1 MTPTSSRESSTV
13 RGADLKTAEGQ
24 YPAPQYLSPLWW
36 QSLAVI
42 RTILALAFLAV
53 GSASLRGLP
62 WPILVLASAFT
73 IYSLTALLW
82 RAVERN
88 WPPVLSLAIDV
99 VIFLIFARFSSEQTL
114 WFNSLFYVYLL
125 LEAAMLH
132 SWREV
137 FAVLVVCQGFFLLAK
152 PMQWDTLQPLVM
164 LTGIL
169 ASTLALEKRIL
180 ADRLD
185 ESVLEAQQLR
195 SEAEKLREAE
205 RQRVAD
211 DFHDGPLQS
220 FISFQMRLNVI
231 QQMLGRDAASGMK
244 ELVDLQTICR
254 AQVAELR
261 AFVRSMRPIEVEGES
276 LSTAIRRLVDNFKK
290 DAGITA
296 SYSSQ
301 EVTGEPESFL
311 EVLQI
316 VRESLNNVQK
326 HSKASRVAIS
336 LSKVGEML
344 HIEIED
350 DGTGFP
356 FSGTYDLEELETLRI
371 GPASIKRRVR
381 SLGGTLSVNS
391 RPGHGAVIKIRIP
404 L

>member
-1 MTPTSSRESSTV
+1 MTTR
-13 RGADLKTAEGQ
+13 
-24 YPAPQYLSPLWW
+24 APSEPKYLSPLWW

-53 GSASLRGLP
+53 GSAAVRTLP
-62 WPILVLASAFT
+62 VPIMLLASAFT
-73 IYSLTALLW
+73 IYSLLALLW
-82 RAVERN
+82 RDIEQH
-88 WPPVLSLAIDV
+88 WSPMLSMGIDV
-99 VIFLIFARFSSEQTL
+99 VVFLVFAHYSADQTL

-125 LEAAMLH
+125 LEAAILH

-137 FAVLVVCQGFFLLAK
+137 FAVLVLCQGFFLLLK
-152 PMQWDTLQPLVM
+152 PAQGETLQPLVM
-164 LTGIL
+164 LAGIL
-169 ASTLALEKRIL
+169 ACTLALEKR
-180 ADRLD
+180 
-185 ESVLEAQQLR
+185 VLSDHLNDAIFQIGLLR
-195 SEAEKLREAE
+195 GEAEKLRETE
-205 RQRVAD
+205 RQRIAD

-220 FISFQMRLNVI
+220 FISFQMRLSVV
-231 QQMLGRDAASGMK
+231 QQMLSRDLATGLR
-244 ELVDLQTICR
+244 ELQDLQSVCR
-254 AQVAELR
+254 SQVAELR
-261 AFVRSMRPIEVEGES
+261 AFVRGMRPLEVEGES

-290 DAGITA
+290 DTGISA

-336 LSKVGEML
+336 LTKQGEML
-344 HIEIED
+344 HIELED

-356 FSGTYDLEELETLRI
+356 FSGNYDLSELEALRI
-371 GPASIKRRVR
+371 GPGSIKRRVR
-381 SLGGTLSVNS
+381 SLGGEMVASS
-391 RPGHGAVIKIRIP
+391 RPGHGATLRIRIP

>member
-1 MTPTSSRESSTV
+1 MTNRV
-13 RGADLKTAEGQ
+13 TAE
-24 YPAPQYLSPLWW
+24 PKYLSPLWW

-53 GSASLRGLP
+53 GSAAVRILP
-62 WPILVLASAFT
+62 LPIMVLASAFT
-73 IYSLTALLW
+73 IYSLLALLW
-82 RAVERN
+82 RDVEQH
-88 WPPVLSLAIDV
+88 WPPMLSMGIDV
-99 VIFLIFARFSSEQTL
+99 VIFLVFAHYSADQTL

-125 LEAAMLH
+125 LEAAILH

-137 FAVLVVCQGFFLLAK
+137 FAVLVLCQGFFLLLK
-152 PMQWDTLQPLVM
+152 PAQGDILQPLVM
-164 LTGIL
+164 LAGIL
-169 ASTLALEKRIL
+169 ACTLALEKR
-180 ADRLD
+180 
-185 ESVLEAQQLR
+185 VLGDHLNDAVFQIGLLR
-195 SEAEKLREAE
+195 GEAEKLRETE
-205 RQRVAD
+205 RQRIAD

-220 FISFQMRLNVI
+220 FISFQMRLSVV
-231 QQMLGRDAASGMK
+231 QQMLSRDLATGLR
-244 ELVDLQTICR
+244 ELQDLQSVCR
-254 AQVAELR
+254 SQVAELR
-261 AFVRSMRPIEVEGES
+261 AFVRGMRPLEVEGES

-290 DAGITA
+290 DTGISA

-336 LSKVGEML
+336 LTKQGEML
-344 HIEIED
+344 HIELED

-356 FSGTYDLEELETLRI
+356 FSGNYDLSELEALRI
-371 GPASIKRRVR
+371 GPGSIKRRVR
-381 SLGGTLSVNS
+381 SLGGEMVASS
-391 RPGHGAVIKIRIP
+391 RPGHGATLRIRIP